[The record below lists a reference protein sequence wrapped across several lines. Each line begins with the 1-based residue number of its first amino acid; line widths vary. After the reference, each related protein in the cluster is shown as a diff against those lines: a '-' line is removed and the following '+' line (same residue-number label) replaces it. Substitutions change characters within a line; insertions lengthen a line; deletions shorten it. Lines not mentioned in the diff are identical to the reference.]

1 MNRPMLLRRAVLAAC
16 SAAAV
21 WLIAGLLLGDT
32 PYAIHARFE
41 NAGQLVD
48 GGDVQ
53 VAGRHVGSISAINV
67 TPNGLADVTLKIDD
81 GKLTPL
87 HVGTRAVIRAIGQ
100 AGVANRYI
108 DLTPGPSSAATLV
121 KGAILPTTQTAGIVD
136 LDALLDS
143 LDAPARRDVREF
155 AAASGKLLDSTN
167 ATAINGVIRQA
178 PATLSELNAL
188 LADAN
193 ADRGRF
199 AELIRTAADVSRVI
213 AQRRDDLT
221 AAIDGTAQTFTAL
234 AAQREPLRRVLH
246 RSPAF
251 LAQVSRTLRQTADT
265 VEATRPVLRDVP
277 AAARAARPLLQLT
290 TSTLN
295 RLTPALARLH
305 GDTQPL
311 VDALQAIPPLVKPV
325 SSLSRSSAAVAR
337 LSNTA
342 LRATREYAGDIT
354 PALTGGLLAQAT
366 QNYDTTGH
374 YLRATVQVSPQAA
387 ITGPL
392 ASLFPELLSLPGP
405 LFGQRDHQRQR
416 CPGSAAPP
424 APDGSN
430 PWIDPE
436 FCDPSQ
442 IMPASVNEP

>member
-1 MNRPMLLRRAVLAAC
+1 
-16 SAAAV
+16 
-21 WLIAGLLLGDT
+21 
-32 PYAIHARFE
+32 
-41 NAGQLVD
+41 
-48 GGDVQ
+48 
-53 VAGRHVGSISAINV
+53 
-67 TPNGLADVTLKIDD
+67 
-81 GKLTPL
+81 
-87 HVGTRAVIRAIGQ
+87 
-100 AGVANRYI
+100 
-108 DLTPGPSSAATLV
+108 
-121 KGAILPTTQTAGIVD
+121 
-136 LDALLDS
+136 
-143 LDAPARRDVREF
+143 
-155 AAASGKLLDSTN
+155 
-167 ATAINGVIRQA
+167 
-178 PATLSELNAL
+178 
-188 LADAN
+188 
-193 ADRGRF
+193 
-199 AELIRTAADVSRVI
+199 
-213 AQRRDDLT
+213 
-221 AAIDGTAQTFTAL
+221 
-234 AAQREPLRRVLH
+234 
-246 RSPAF
+246 
-251 LAQVSRTLRQTADT
+251 
-265 VEATRPVLRDVP
+265 
-277 AAARAARPLLQLT
+277 
-290 TSTLN
+290 
-295 RLTPALARLH
+295 LTPALARLH